1 MLSSDDGSFLVY
13 RTMLKAIR
21 RLYKRA
27 GVVVPRSE
35 TGRTMPFHSLRHT
48 FGSGCARRGIPIMP
62 LRDLLGHE
70 DVKTTQR

>member
-27 GVVVPRSE
+27 GVVVPKSE
-35 TGRTMPFHSLRHT
+35 TGRTRPFHSLSLRHRSAASALA
-48 FGSGCARRGIPIMP
+48 GASRS
-62 LRDLLGHE
+62 
-70 DVKTTQR
+70 